1 MSGLFGSL
9 QTGVKALNAQS
20 RAIETAGRNLAN
32 VNNAHYARQRVEFG
46 DRGTVVTAIGPMSL
60 GLEALGIQQLRNA
73 LLDKQYT
80 QEVSRRAELERSQA
94 GLEMAQAGLG
104 QYVDRTSNTGSSS
117 DGAHGI
123 AETMADFFNS
133 FYSLSAK
140 PTDVGEK
147 QTLVQRAGILVDRFN
162 LTDTRLAQVQAD
174 MSAQVAADVEKAN
187 GLLDAI
193 ANLNREIARFELNS
207 PGGAADLR
215 DKRQQ
220 KLEELGELM
229 SFETRA
235 QPGASTAGQIQVYT
249 KDSLG
254 NEIVLV
260 DLGISAKLATD
271 AGATQITTTQIVG
284 ASAGSAAVLSVSS
297 GSIKGAMDV
306 RDGSI
311 QTLRDNLDNLAAQLV
326 ASVNGVYS
334 ASGKNFFLSSGTT
347 AGTIKLDPSLTY
359 ATLQSGTGA
368 AGDNSFAQAIA
379 NLANQS
385 FSTAGGDH
393 IDGTFT
399 QYYNETV
406 SELGQTLEGVSSR
419 LSDQETIEELV
430 KSQRDAVSGVSLD
443 EEMADLMK
451 YQRAFQ
457 ASSRVISVIDALLD
471 NVVNQLGRA

>member
-60 GLEALGIQQLRNA
+60 GLEALGIQQLRDS

-80 QEVSRRAELERSQA
+80 NELSRRSELERSQA

-104 QYVDRTSNTGSSS
+104 QYIDRTSGSGASS

-123 AETMADFFNS
+123 AETMADFFNA

-147 QTLVQRAGILVDRFN
+147 QTLVQRAGILVDRLN
-162 LTDTRLAQVQAD
+162 LTDTRLAQVQSD
-174 MSAQVAADVEKAN
+174 MSAQVATDVEKAN
-187 GLLDAI
+187 TILASI
-193 ANLNREIARFELNS
+193 AYLNKEIARFELNS

-215 DKRQQ
+215 DKRQE
-220 KLEELGELM
+220 KLEALGELM
-229 SFETRA
+229 SFESRA
-235 QPGASTAGQIQVYT
+235 QPGSNNTGQIQLFT

-260 DLGISAKLATD
+260 DKGVAASLSTD
-271 AGATQITTTQIVG
+271 ASASTVSTTQIVG
-284 ASAGSAAVLSVSS
+284 ASAGSAATLSVTS
-297 GSIKGAMDV
+297 GSIKGAIDV
-306 RDGSI
+306 RDGTI

-334 ASGKNFFLSSGTT
+334 ASGDDFFKASGVT
-347 AGTIKLDPSLTY
+347 AGTIALDPDLTF
-359 ATLQSGTGA
+359 ATLKSGSGS
-368 AGDNSFAQAIA
+368 AGDNSYALAIA
-379 NLANQS
+379 NLANKS
-385 FSTAGGDH
+385 FSTASGDL
-393 IDGTFT
+393 IDGSFT

-406 SELGQTLEGVSSR
+406 SELGQALDGVTSR

-457 ASSRVISVIDALLD
+457 ASSRVINVIDALLE
-471 NVVNQLGRA
+471 NVVNNLGA